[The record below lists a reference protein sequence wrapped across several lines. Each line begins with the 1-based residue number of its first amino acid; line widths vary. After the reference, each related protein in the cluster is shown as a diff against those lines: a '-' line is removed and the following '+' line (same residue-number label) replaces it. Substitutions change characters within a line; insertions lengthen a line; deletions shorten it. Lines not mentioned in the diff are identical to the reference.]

1 MSEEHDDSPDGA
13 YLRQS
18 IQLEQVT
25 ELAPKPK
32 RVYKKK
38 PVLSPELAPPSIP
51 EQSVA
56 PLAPPSI
63 PTEQP
68 VILPVPSISTE
79 QPVKE
84 KKARTQKQIDA
95 FNKMREAYL
104 NKRKTP
110 ISLAGSADVIAPLDV
125 VPSINNSPKGMTQ
138 HVSVKEPAT
147 DEIINELGT
156 KKVQKPRAKKNKQ
169 VAPEEEPQINN
180 SPTLPPVTPSPAL
193 VRQVSNAPRFLF
205 V

>member
-1 MSEEHDDSPDGA
+1 MSEEHDE
-13 YLRQS
+13 S

-38 PVLSPELAPPSIP
+38 SSLSPELAPLLSIP
-51 EQSVA
+51 TEQPVES
-56 PLAPPSI
+56 LAPPSI
-63 PTEQP
+63 PTENVSVP
-68 VILPVPSISTE
+68 V
-79 QPVKE
+79 VKE

-110 ISLAGSADVIAPLDV
+110 IIEPVKEPEPVPKVIAP
-125 VPSINNSPKGMTQ
+125 
-138 HVSVKEPAT
+138 VSPAT

-156 KKVQKPRAKKNKQ
+156 KKVQKPRAKKIKQ
-169 VAPEEEPQINN
+169 VEPQEEPQNVHANPPVINN
-180 SPTLPPVTPSPAL
+180 SPPVPQPPTPQMAQL
-193 VRQVSNAPRFLF
+193 KVSTAPRFLF